1 MASEGR
7 VQISGARGMYG
18 ASLCGKRE
26 IDEDFIACGEF
37 GPVRVAVICDGMGGM
52 ERGEDASEIVARGF
66 VKAIGSLAAKSPQK
80 WSVENWRHGAYKKLI
95 ARCHDSVDEMAGGRG
110 VSGTTITALVFTVSH
125 GITPQV
131 DIVNLGDSR
140 CYKMDEEGTSLLT
153 HDHSLTGDMARAG
166 YIEIHEIPDTAG
178 SSALTRNVGD
188 EARSEPDLFTIN
200 LTEEAGFI
208 LCCDGVW
215 DPLHGPEGLWL
226 PDCNPF
232 SQKAADLIVEEA
244 IKRGSTD
251 NCSVLIFN
259 PGIES

>member
-1 MASEGR
+1 MEPPMRQARDRRGLHRVRGIRSSQGCGHLRWHGWHGEGR
-7 VQISGARGMYG
+7 RRLGDGGQGIREGDWISR
-18 ASLCGKRE
+18 RQE
-26 IDEDFIACGEF
+26 
-37 GPVRVAVICDGMGGM
+37 
-52 ERGEDASEIVARGF
+52 
-66 VKAIGSLAAKSPQK
+66 PQK

-110 VSGTTITALVFTVSH
+110 VSGTTITALVFTISH